1 MCGCGG
7 MLEEEGKVET
17 EAQEM
22 CIYCGERARESG
34 RESARERERERER
47 VLLGTFQNGGPRA
60 REGGRESER
69 ERRRKD

>member
-34 RESARERERERER
+34 RESARERERERESFTR
-47 VLLGTFQNGGPRA
+47 NFPERGP
-60 REGGRESER
+60 
-69 ERRRKD
+69 

>member
-1 MCGCGG
+1 MLVHGRSVCMCGCGG

-34 RESARERERERER
+34 RESARARERERESFTR
-47 VLLGTFQNGGPRA
+47 NFPERGP
-60 REGGRESER
+60 
-69 ERRRKD
+69 